1 MPDIRCSKIEEASE
15 AGDLQRCFVSLVD
28 LLKSNYIFAVAYQIL
43 KGTQVNQQRK
53 KIYSKVSKKK
63 QKKFKMFTRLWKLS
77 DSFWSEFWIWHLSIG
92 MAHRTGSTI
101 ERLRF

>member
-28 LLKSNYIFAVAYQIL
+28 LLKSNYIFAVASQIL

-53 KIYSKVSKKK
+53 KNLQQSK
-63 QKKFKMFTRLWKLS
+63 QKKAKK
-77 DSFWSEFWIWHLSIG
+77 
-92 MAHRTGSTI
+92 I
-101 ERLRF
+101 ENVHTFMKTQW